1 MKAVDTQ
8 LLNLLKKSSQFVV
21 PIYQR
26 LYSWDQSECAQLWRD
41 VLRAGEHENIGSHF
55 TGSIVYVS
63 TGASTITAAQPDLII
78 DGQQRTTTVSLLLA
92 ALAGKLS
99 GLPEGQQELVDGFS
113 PKKIRDRYLM
123 DPNEEGDRRF
133 KLLLSAGDRDLFK
146 SLVQGHTI
154 NHSKESRLVAN
165 YEYFKKQLD
174 SKSVDL
180 RVVCRGLEKLVVVD
194 VELERGVDNPQL
206 VFEAMNSTGKKL
218 SQADLIRNFLLMDLE
233 PSTQVEV
240 YDKWWR
246 PMEQMF
252 NQAGEEH
259 FDAFVRHYLTIGT
272 GEIPRIGDIYEAFKT
287 FAFAGYENGLSI
299 DGLASEL
306 AHHASNYGRIA
317 LGLETETRLRAA
329 FAELE
334 QIKSDT
340 VFPFILR
347 LYSDYQEEKLGQD
360 DFVQIVK
367 MVVSYVFRRAV
378 CKIPTNSFNKTFTGF
393 SAAIDEENYLESV
406 VAHFLNM
413 QSYRRFPADEEF
425 VSALETTDLYNFRRR
440 SYLLRSLENYGRK
453 EPVSIEEY
461 SIEHIMPQNPD
472 LRAEWRRDLGDNW
485 QDIHET
491 YLHTLGNLTL
501 TGYNPEYSDKP
512 FRQKR
517 DMEKVG
523 FASSPLKLNEGIGHL
538 DMWNESTIN
547 ERAKRLSTVALGI
560 WSRPK
565 LSEEQLSK
573 YKKLVTNSEE
583 DYKLEDHPWLT
594 ITAHRAALFQDFD
607 SAVHSFNPNVTR
619 HILKIYIAYK
629 AETNFVSVTPLK
641 SKFAINI
648 NVPFGELVDPRGI
661 ARDVSKVGRRGN
673 GDYEVELDE
682 STDFDYVLGLVRQA
696 FERQL
701 DEDT

>member
-26 LYSWDQSECAQLWRD
+26 LYSWDQSECSQLWRD
-41 VLRAGEHENIGSHF
+41 ILRAGEHENIGAHF

-63 TGASTITAAQPDLII
+63 KGASTNTASQPDLII
-78 DGQQRTTTVSLLLA
+78 DGQQRTTTVSLVLA
-92 ALAGKLS
+92 ALADKLS
-99 GLPEGQQELVDGFS
+99 TLPEGEQEIVDGFS

-133 KLLLSAGDRDLFK
+133 KLLLSEGDRQLFK
-146 SLVQGHTI
+146 SLVQGHMI
-154 NHSKESRLVAN
+154 KDSKESRLVVN
-165 YEYFKKQLD
+165 FEFFKKQLD
-174 SKSVDL
+174 SKGVDL
-180 RVVCRGLEKLVVVD
+180 KVVCRGLEKLVVVD

-233 PSTQVEV
+233 PSTQIEV

-252 NQAGEEH
+252 NQAGDEH

-287 FAFAGYENGLSI
+287 FAYAGYGNGLSI
-299 DGLASEL
+299 DALATGL

-317 LGLETETRLRAA
+317 LGLETEPSLRAA

-347 LYSDYQEEKLGQD
+347 LYSDYQEEKLGRD

-393 SAAIDEENYLESV
+393 AAAIDDENYLESV
-406 VAHFLNM
+406 AAHFLNM

-440 SYLLRSLENYGRK
+440 SYLLRSLENHGRK

-461 SIEHIMPQNPD
+461 SIEHILPQNPD
-472 LRAEWRRDLGDNW
+472 LRAEWREDLGESW
-485 QDIHET
+485 QDIQET

-501 TGYNPEYSDKP
+501 TGYNSEYSDKP
-512 FRQKR
+512 FREKR
-517 DMEKVG
+517 DMKGG
-523 FASSPLKLNEGIGHL
+523 FATSPLILNDGIGQL
-538 DMWNESTIN
+538 NIWDESTIN
-547 ERAKRLSTVALGI
+547 ERAKRLSAVSLAI
-560 WSRPK
+560 WPRPK
-565 LSEEQLSK
+565 LNKEQLDK
-573 YKKLVTNSEE
+573 YRSIESSILEAHT
-583 DYKLEDHPWLT
+583 LEDHPWLS
-594 ITAHRAALFQDFD
+594 ITPERTALFEEFD
-607 SAVHSFNPNVTR
+607 SAVHAFNPNVTR
-619 HILKIYIAYK
+619 QVLKIYIAYK
-629 AETNFVSVTPLK
+629 AESNFVYVIPLK
-641 SKFAINI
+641 SKLALNL
-648 NVPFGELVDPRGI
+648 NVPFGELIDPRSK
-661 ARDVSKVGRRGN
+661 ARDVSKVGRRGT

-682 STDFDYVLGLVRQA
+682 ETDFDYVLGLVRQA

-701 DEDT
+701 DEDI

>member
-26 LYSWDQSECAQLWRD
+26 LYSWDQSECSQLWRD
-41 VLRAGEHENIGSHF
+41 ILRAGEHESIGAHF

-63 TGASTITAAQPDLII
+63 KGASTNTASQPDLII
-78 DGQQRTTTVSLLLA
+78 DGQQRTTTVSLVLA
-92 ALAGKLS
+92 ALADKLS
-99 GLPEGQQELVDGFS
+99 TLPEGEQEIVDGFS

-133 KLLLSAGDRDLFK
+133 KLLLSEGDRELFK
-146 SLVQGHTI
+146 SLVQGHSI
-154 NHSKESRLVAN
+154 SGSKDSRLVSN
-165 YEYFKKQLD
+165 FEYFKKQLD
-174 SKSVDL
+174 SKEIDL
-180 RVVCRGLEKLVVVD
+180 SLVCRGLEKLVVVD

-206 VFEAMNSTGKKL
+206 VFEAMNSTGKRL
-218 SQADLIRNFLLMDLE
+218 SQADLIRNFLLMDLD
-233 PSTQVEV
+233 PATQVEV

-252 NQAGEEH
+252 TEAGEEH
-259 FDAFVRHYLTIGT
+259 FDAFVRHYLTIET

-287 FAFAGYENGLSI
+287 FAFAGYEHGLSI
-299 DGLASEL
+299 DALAGEL

-317 LGLETETRLRAA
+317 LGLEKDSSLRTA

-340 VFPFILR
+340 VIPFILR
-347 LYSDYQEEKLGQD
+347 LYSDYREEKLGQD

-393 SAAIDEENYLESV
+393 AAAIDDKNYLESV
-406 VAHFLNM
+406 AAHFLNM
-413 QSYRRFPADEEF
+413 QSYRRFPSDEEF

-440 SYLLRSLENYGRK
+440 SYLLRSLENDRRK
-453 EPVSIEEY
+453 ELVSIEEY
-461 SIEHIMPQNPD
+461 SIEHIMPQNPE
-472 LRAEWRRDLGDNW
+472 LRIEWRQDLGENW
-485 QDIHET
+485 QGVHET

-501 TGYNPEYSDKP
+501 TGYNSEYSDKP
-512 FRQKR
+512 FLEKR
-517 DMEKVG
+517 DMKGG
-523 FASSPLKLNEGIGHL
+523 FSTSPLKLNEGIGQL
-538 DMWNESTIN
+538 EVWDESAIN
-547 ERAKRLSTVALGI
+547 DRAKKLSAVSLEI
-560 WSRPK
+560 WARPK
-565 LSEEQLSK
+565 LTKEQLDK
-573 YKKLVTNSEE
+573 YKKLEPTPFEE
-583 DYKLEDHPWLT
+583 YSLDDHPWLMVT
-594 ITAHRAALFQDFD
+594 PQRTALFEDFD
-607 SAVHSFNPNVTR
+607 SAVHAFNPNVTR

-629 AETNFVSVTPLK
+629 AETNFVDVVPLK
-641 SKFAINI
+641 SKLVLSINL
-648 NVPFGELVDPRGI
+648 PFGDLVDPRGI

-682 STDFDYVLGLVRQA
+682 ATDFDYVLGLVRQA
-696 FERQL
+696 YERQL
-701 DEDT
+701 GDDG